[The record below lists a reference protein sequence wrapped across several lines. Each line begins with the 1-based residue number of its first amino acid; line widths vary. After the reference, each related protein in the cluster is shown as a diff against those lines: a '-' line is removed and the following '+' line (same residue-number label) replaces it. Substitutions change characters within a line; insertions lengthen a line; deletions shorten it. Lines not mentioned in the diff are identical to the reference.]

1 MRWRG
6 ECESEA
12 QTRVE
17 RRARGVAHM
26 GQEHGAGSD
35 EWSERGREREDR
47 LYAGI
52 LYVQVQYWDVG

>member
-1 MRWRG
+1 
-6 ECESEA
+6 
-12 QTRVE
+12 
-17 RRARGVAHM
+17 M

-35 EWSERGREREDR
+35 EWSERERERENR